1 MGYMAP
7 SVWETEAPPC
17 RHAARRLTEK
27 FKAEMQ
33 ELRKG
38 KGKIDVVLF
47 DFGGVIAEE
56 GFKQGLAAIAA
67 ANGLDEKAFVQAA
80 FDAVYASGYVLGR
93 GSEQAFW
100 KELKE
105 KTGLQG
111 DNESLMTEIFSRF
124 VLRGWMMDLV
134 RGLKAEK
141 ITTGI
146 LSDQTDMLGKLD
158 KRYDFFRWFDHI
170 FNSYDM
176 GKGKRDATLFDDI
189 ALKLQT
195 EPGRILFIDDDPG
208 HVGRAMQRGWNALLY
223 VNRETFEKDLEKILQ
238 RKG

>member
-1 MGYMAP
+1 
-7 SVWETEAPPC
+7 
-17 RHAARRLTEK
+17 
-27 FKAEMQ
+27 
-33 ELRKG
+33 
-38 KGKIDVVLF
+38 
-47 DFGGVIAEE
+47 
-56 GFKQGLAAIAA
+56 
-67 ANGLDEKAFVQAA
+67 
-80 FDAVYASGYVLGR
+80 
-93 GSEQAFW
+93 
-100 KELKE
+100 
-105 KTGLQG
+105 
-111 DNESLMTEIFSRF
+111 
-124 VLRGWMMDLV
+124 MDLV